1 MSEVKWIKIVTDIFD
16 DEKMLLIE
24 NLPSADSIIVIWFK
38 LLCLAGKTNNSGVFL
53 LNDKI
58 AYTDEMLATIFR
70 RDVNTVRLAL
80 TTFEK
85 YEMIEIV
92 NSVITIPNWNK
103 HQSLDS
109 LEKRRERQREYMRE
123 RRAKQKL
130 LTENNGKANCKAN
143 SKTNVSLLEEEVD
156 RDIDRDIDREEEIE
170 IEVDKKEIRID
181 VDIYINK
188 WNQLG
193 LNKLMSI
200 KYNTNRYKQLK
211 ARIEDYGEE
220 NVIKAIE
227 NISKSDFLQGKNSK
241 GWTITFDWL
250 IKPNNFIKV
259 LEGNYDNKQIAAVG
273 TANGFNNFEPRKYDY
288 KALEDKLL
296 GWD

>member
-80 TTFEK
+80 ATFEQ

-109 LEKRRERQREYMRE
+109 LEKRQREYMTE

-156 RDIDRDIDREEEIE
+156 RDLDREEE

-241 GWTITFDWL
+241 GWTITFDWFVL
-250 IKPNNFIKV
+250 PNNFPKV
-259 LEGNYDNKQIAAVG
+259 LDGSYDD
-273 TANGFNNFEPRKYDY
+273 ANIVDPILKNTNTGGGRQ
-288 KALEDKLL
+288 
-296 GWD
+296 GC